1 MIGRAGLLVLVLS
14 VPQIGLA
21 QTNRPGIQMTGDAQM
36 GLTWANRGTALAPT
50 ERGLRMTSRARLH
63 FQFMGETDG
72 GVRYGVNFNTDR
84 ATGRVNGQSAFI
96 GR

>member
-1 MIGRAGLLVLVLS
+1 MIGRVGVLVLALS
-14 VPQIGLA
+14 MPQIGLA
-21 QTNRPGIQMTGDAQM
+21 QTNRPGIQMSGDARM

-50 ERGLRMTSRARLH
+50 ERGLRLTTRARLY

-72 GVRYGVNFNTDR
+72 GISYGVNFNTDR
-84 ATGRVNGQSAFI
+84 AAGRVNGQSAFI